1 MVRIRK
7 LSMHVKLAIL
17 VLGFVLI
24 PFLVSGMIWYE
35 KSTQSIENNAINYSR
50 QIVEQINDNLDSYF
64 VELGTITSP
73 VLTSPLVNQF
83 LNSKMQTLTTCTL

>member
-35 KSTQSIENNAINYSR
+35 KSTQRDKLQSSNC
-50 QIVEQINDNLDSYF
+50 
-64 VELGTITSP
+64 GT
-73 VLTSPLVNQF
+73 N
-83 LNSKMQTLTTCTL
+83 